1 MLRRIE
7 KELNGLSKKPLI
19 SQKNRKTNE
28 RTRGVRPSS
37 SRRPEADPRSTR
49 RTAGTPPRPAQPLK
63 KYFNVFQREK
73 KMARFFQPFYR
84 EERKKIKNIKEHKDF
99 PFLQE

>member
-7 KELNGLSKKPLI
+7 KELNELSKKPLI

-49 RTAGTPPRPAQPLK
+49 RTAGTPRRPAQPLK

-73 KMARFFQPFYR
+73 KWQDFFNHFTQ
-84 EERKKIKNIKEHKDF
+84 RKGRK
-99 PFLQE
+99 

>member
-28 RTRGVRPSS
+28 RTGGVRPSS

-73 KMARFFQPFYR
+73 KNGKIFSTILQRGK
-84 EERKKIKNIKEHKDF
+84 EENKTT
-99 PFLQE
+99 